1 MKRNLLRCFVA
12 VAFICGGVGRTAA
25 LTGREVIDTAQ
36 EKNGLSTWRDRTLD
50 STMESYTTSLQRIRD
65 VNISEQT
72 DPRGEHRTYMEFTG
86 PADVVGTRF
95 LHLSPRGDTDQQWLW
110 SPQSRRARRLPDS
123 ARDENFMGTDLS
135 YRDLELIVR
144 IQQWNDGEST
154 ATLLPDETIDG
165 RNCRVVELVPKNDEF
180 PYSKYR
186 LWFGAD
192 DLLLW
197 RVEVYDLEGRL
208 FKRVALRDYTRIDK
222 YATAQEAEIA
232 NVQYGTRTLFKV
244 RNVRYDTDVS
254 DDIFTLGNV
263 QRGS

>member
-1 MKRNLLRCFVA
+1 VA
-12 VAFICGGVGRTAA
+12 
-25 LTGREVIDTAQ
+25 
-36 EKNGLSTWRDRTLD
+36 
-50 STMESYTTSLQRIRD
+50 
-65 VNISEQT
+65 
-72 DPRGEHRTYMEFTG
+72 
-86 PADVVGTRF
+86 GTRF
-95 LHLSPRGDTDQQWLW
+95 LHLSPRGGADQQWLW
-110 SPQSRRARRLPDS
+110 SPQARRARRLPDS

-154 ATLLPDETIDG
+154 ATLLPDETVEG
-165 RNCRVVELVPKNDEF
+165 RTCRVVELVPKNDEF

-244 RNVRYDTDVS
+244 RNVRYDTNVSEDV
-254 DDIFTLGNV
+254 FTLGNV